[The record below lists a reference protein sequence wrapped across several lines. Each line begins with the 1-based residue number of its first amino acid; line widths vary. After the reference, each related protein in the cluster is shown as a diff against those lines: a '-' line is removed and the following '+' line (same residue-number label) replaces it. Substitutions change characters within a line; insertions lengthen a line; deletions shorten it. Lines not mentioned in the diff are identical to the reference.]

1 MTLRSKWSQQITQK
15 TSITWDS
22 FDAILPTIEVIT
34 NSNLVINS
42 IRVLI
47 VVLALLMGYK
57 HSSQE
62 VTKASSAAKTTTVE
76 VVPENNVK

>member
-57 HSSQE
+57 HSSHE
-62 VTKASSAAKTTTVE
+62 VTKASSAAKTVTVE
-76 VVPENNVK
+76 EVPESNIK